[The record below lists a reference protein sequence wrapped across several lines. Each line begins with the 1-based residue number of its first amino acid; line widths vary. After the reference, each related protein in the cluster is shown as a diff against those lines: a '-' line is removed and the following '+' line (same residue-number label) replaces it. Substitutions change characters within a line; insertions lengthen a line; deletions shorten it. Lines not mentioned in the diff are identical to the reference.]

1 MKLLLFKVHQGDI
14 LATAIEAVTRA
25 SYTHA
30 AILKD
35 EATNTISEAF
45 FPHVRERVLD
55 NSELHGIDVFDISTT
70 FPQFTPLTADQ
81 TAAILAQ
88 CAAAEKIHEDYS
100 ISNLFRFIP
109 GMEELIGKAQDDGK
123 TSAVFCSQFCADK
136 INDAIGLKLLNA
148 DSADLAPGY
157 LSWSPLLFPA
167 PPLKLLTGIAA
178 NAPSKPVAMS
188 FATEAVKVAEAAIE
202 AAKPATDT
210 NTTTS

>member
-1 MKLLLFKVHQGDI
+1 MKLLLFRVHQGDV
-14 LATAIEAVTRA
+14 LSEAIQVVTRA
-25 SYTHA
+25 NYTHA

-35 EATNTISEAF
+35 EAANTISEAF

-70 FPQFTPLTADQ
+70 FPQFTPLTEAQ
-81 TAAILAQ
+81 AAAIIAQ
-88 CAAAEKIHEDYS
+88 CEAAEKIHEDYS

-136 INDAIGLKLLNA
+136 INDAIGLKLLLA
-148 DSADLAPGY
+148 PSADLAPGY
-157 LSWSPLLFPA
+157 LAWSPLLFPA
-167 PPLKLLTGIAA
+167 PPLKLLTGNPV
-178 NAPSKPVAMS
+178 NAPTKPVGLS
-188 FATEAVKVAEAAIE
+188 FTAESVKVAEAVAE
-202 AAKPATDT
+202 AVKPATDT